1 MGFRIPHFQHF
12 PPFASIIFLSFLIF
26 QHPPC
31 LRRVHGS
38 SLFSRA
44 ALGSARGCKGRS
56 PLHEI
61 TLGSPFPG
69 GEGGRGDGG
78 KNKAKG
84 RVGGRQ
90 SRKAPRRVSQRQGRT
105 AARKASPPPGTC
117 MAGAVRAANGLIP
130 GCRGRSPRQNKLIVS
145 PFPPG
150 RGSGGWGQ
158 KSKLKSGLAGDKKGK
173 PPCRA
178 YGSPLFSRAALG
190 SARGCKGRSPLH
202 EITLVSP
209 FPSGRGSGGWGQN
222 QN

>member
-31 LRRVHGS
+31 PRRVHGS
-38 SLFSRA
+38 PLFSRV

-90 SRKAPRRVSQRQGRT
+90 SRQAPRRVSQRQGRT

-173 PPCRA
+173 PP
-178 YGSPLFSRAALG
+178 AALAIPAPG
-190 SARGCKGRSPLH
+190 ERTISNAAVACDG
-202 EITLVSP
+202 
-209 FPSGRGSGGWGQN
+209 
-222 QN
+222 